1 MTSTRLPADHRIR
14 PLRIGDMERM
24 VAIDEAHTGR
34 TRRGFLAKRLS
45 MAIGRPQA
53 FVHVGL
59 ERDGV
64 LEGFALA
71 RMLRGE
77 FGRAAT
83 TAALDLV
90 GVAPDSREHGLG
102 RALLDGL
109 IEAAQRQGVSHLQ
122 SEAEWTSHALLR
134 FFDAA
139 GFRLAS
145 RVVLE
150 RRVNEP
156 FPDKAE
162 EI

>member
-1 MTSTRLPADHRIR
+1 MIGTRLSADQRIR
-14 PLRIGDMERM
+14 PLGSGDLERM
-24 VAIDEAHTGR
+24 VEIDEAHTGR
-34 TRRGFLAKRLS
+34 PRRGFLAKRL
-45 MAIGRPQA
+45 ALALQRPQA

-59 ERDGV
+59 EHDGV
-64 LEGFALA
+64 LAGFALA

-77 FGRAAT
+77 FGRAQVS
-83 TAALDLV
+83 AALDLV
-90 GVAPDSREHGLG
+90 GVAPDSLEHGFG

-122 SEAEWTSHALLR
+122 SETEWTSHALLR

-139 GFRLAS
+139 GFRLAR

-150 RRVNEP
+150 RRVGEP
-156 FPDKAE
+156 FPERSE